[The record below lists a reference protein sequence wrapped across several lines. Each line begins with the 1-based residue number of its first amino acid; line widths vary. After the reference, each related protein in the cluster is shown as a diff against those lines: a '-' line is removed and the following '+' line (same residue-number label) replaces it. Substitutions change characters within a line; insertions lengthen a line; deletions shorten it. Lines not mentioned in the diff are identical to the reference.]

1 MSKAVIVGIIAAIVV
16 VGLVAGFTI
25 GGNNNQESVFTE
37 SSDNESAEETPR
49 QGKNIT
55 IELSDGMNFGD
66 SP

>member
-1 MSKAVIVGIIAAIVV
+1 MNKAVIVGIIAAIVF

-25 GGNNNQESVFTE
+25 GGNSNQESVLTE
-37 SSDNESAEETPR
+37 SSDTEFTEETTR

-55 IELSDGMNFGD
+55 IELSDGLNFGD